1 MNVLRHQWRE
11 LITNKK
17 LLISVIGVLFI
28 PLIYSS
34 IFLAAYWDPYG
45 HVDQLPVAVVNSD
58 KGATYEGKDL
68 HIGDDLI
75 KELKDNKKFDWHFTT
90 KEKALRGLE
99 NEEYYMVVEIPGDFS
114 KDASTVMNKH
124 PKKLNLIYHTNAGRN
139 YVGAQ
144 ISDKAIE
151 QLQHS
156 VGSEISEQ
164 YAEVIFDNFGK
175 IAKGLGEASSGAEK
189 LNESLKD
196 AKNGSKTL
204 KDNLEKLAKSQITFN
219 NKMGQFGTAFN
230 TLNEKIH
237 DLDSALGQFQE
248 KSGQLY
254 SGAKQ
259 LQEGMPQIV
268 AGLSQLNEE
277 AQTITKFED
286 AISSE
291 KIAQLETALS
301 NAEQAKKE
309 ISRISD
315 DITKL
320 ESALKHQNSQVKQII
335 ESSKIL
341 TDEQKAAL
349 SKQVDQKMDEVKLPE
364 LDRLKAQI
372 PDMSKLPD
380 LSGIKQ
386 KLNDLKQLPGS
397 VNKLYKGSEK
407 IQNGLDSLAKG
418 QAAYNEKFAEAR
430 SGSSKIAEGSQTL
443 TEKFGQ
449 LQDASGKLKDASS
462 KLAEGAK
469 TLDEGLG
476 KITEGSSKLSSKLAD
491 AADQTGGIQAGEQNY
506 NMFSDPVKVKGDKI
520 TEVSNYGTGLTP
532 YILSLGLFVG
542 ALMITVVFDVKEPA
556 SRPETAF
563 GWFFSKF
570 SVLLPV
576 GILQAVIACTVILF
590 GIGLDVQSVWRFY
603 LFSVI
608 MSITCLAIIQ
618 FLAATM
624 GNPGRFIA
632 VILLVLQLGGS
643 GGTFPLALVPR
654 FFQIIHSALP
664 MTYSIAGYRAI
675 ISSGDYAFMW
685 EQAAILGGI
694 AVAMMALTILY
705 FWRLLRKEKIE
716 EQPA

>member
-34 IFLAAYWDPYG
+34 VFLAAYWDPYG

-75 KELKDNKKFDWHFTT
+75 KELKKNKKFDWHFTT
-90 KEKALRGLE
+90 KEKALTGLE

-196 AKNGSKTL
+196 AKSGSKKL
-204 KDNLEKLAKSQITFN
+204 KENLEKLAKSQITFN
-219 NKMGQFGTAFN
+219 NGMGQFGTAFN

-248 KSGQLY
+248 KGGQLY
-254 SGAKQ
+254 NGAYQ
-259 LQEGMPQIV
+259 LQQGMPQIV
-268 AGLSQLNEE
+268 AGLGQLNEQ
-277 AQTITKFED
+277 AQMITKFED

-291 KIAQLETALS
+291 KITQLETALS

-309 ISRISD
+309 ITRISD
-315 DITKL
+315 GITKL
-320 ESALKHQNSQVKQII
+320 ESALKNQNSQVKQII
-335 ESSKIL
+335 ESSNFL

-349 SKQVDQKMDEVKLPE
+349 AKQVDEKAGEIKLPE
-364 LDRLKAQI
+364 LDRLKSQI
-372 PDMSKLPD
+372 PDISGLPD
-380 LSGIKQ
+380 LSAIKQ
-386 KLNDLKQLPGS
+386 KLNDLKQLPGA

-462 KLAEGAK
+462 KLSEGAK

-476 KITEGSSKLSSKLAD
+476 KITEGSGELSNKLAD
-491 AADQTGGIQAGEQNY
+491 AADQTGDIQAGEQNY

-520 TEVSNYGTGLTP
+520 TQVSNYGTGLTP

-556 SRPETAF
+556 SRPESAL

-576 GILQAVIACTVILF
+576 GILQAVIACTVILL

-603 LFSVI
+603 LFSII

-675 ISSGDYAFMW
+675 ISSGDYAYMW
-685 EQAAILGGI
+685 EQAAVLGGI
-694 AVAMMALTILY
+694 AVIMMALTIVY
-705 FWRLLRKEKIE
+705 FWRLLRKEKME
-716 EQPA
+716 AQPA

>member
-34 IFLAAYWDPYG
+34 VFLAAYWDPYG

-75 KELKDNKKFDWHFTT
+75 KELKKNKKFDWHFTT
-90 KEKALRGLE
+90 KEKALTGLE

-156 VGSEISEQ
+156 IGSEISEQ

-175 IAKGLGEASSGAEK
+175 IAKGLGKASSGAEK

-196 AKNGSKTL
+196 AKSGSKKL
-204 KDNLEKLAKSQITFN
+204 KENLEKLAKSQITFDN
-219 NKMGQFGTAFN
+219 GMGRFGTAFN

-248 KSGQLY
+248 KGGQLY
-254 SGAKQ
+254 NGAYQ
-259 LQEGMPQIV
+259 LQQGMPQIV
-268 AGLSQLNEE
+268 AGLEKMNEK
-277 AQTITKFED
+277 AQAISKFED

-291 KIAQLETALS
+291 KIAQLKTALT

-320 ESALKHQNSQVKQII
+320 EGALKNQNSQVKQII
-335 ESSKIL
+335 ESSNIL

-443 TEKFGQ
+443 KEKFGE

-462 KLAEGAK
+462 KLASGAK

-476 KITEGSSKLSSKLAD
+476 KITEGSGKLSSQLAD

-506 NMFSDPVKVKGDKI
+506 NMFSDPVNVKGEKI
-520 TEVSNYGTGLTP
+520 TKVSNYGTGLTP

-556 SRPETAF
+556 SRPESAI
-563 GWFFSKF
+563 GWFISKF
-570 SVLLPV
+570 SILLPV

-603 LFSVI
+603 LFSII
-608 MSITCLAIIQ
+608 MSITCLALIQ